1 MIVLENACFRLEI
14 NENGTANSLIH
25 KESNTQ
31 CLRQGVTLPLFS
43 ITQDRL
49 YNNELKL
56 AYPTKETTFPA
67 IGIRQEG
74 QQLLVSFALI
84 PYEAVIRVENR
95 PMYLAFR
102 LEKWIVR
109 EDGYTG
115 LKMDTPPVASLRLLQ
130 LPVAK
135 RGSFGSWLNVAF
147 DDAVAIN
154 VLGASPETVIDS
166 QEMPDYHLMYAQL
179 QREIGLWGAG
189 AALIVTQTDKLLDA
203 IDAVERDYGLP
214 LGAQSRRDPLLNA
227 SIYWAGKAS
236 PDTIDA
242 HIAYAKQ
249 GGFRL
254 MLLHYGMFVKEENS
268 WSLIGNYDFNDNYPN
283 GIEDVKKVVEKVK
296 AAGILPGLHFL
307 HTHIGLKS
315 RYCVPEADHRLRLKQ
330 RFTLRQPVNE
340 TDTIL
345 WVDQDPSFA
354 PMADGCRLL
363 RFGKEI
369 IEYTGYNDTRP
380 YCFTGCTRSINGNVA
395 SHEAG
400 CGGGVLDVSEF
411 CATSVYLDQDT
422 DLQDEIAE
430 KLANLYH
437 AGFCFAYLDGSEGTN
452 PPFGFHIPNAQYRVY
467 QTFENAPLFCEG
479 AAKTHFSWHMLSGG
493 NAFDI
498 FKTDEFKEKLVEH
511 PFAQA
516 PRTAQ
521 DFTRVN
527 FGWWQYYPDT
537 QPDIYEFG
545 TSRAAAWDCPVTMK
559 GDPERFRSNARTE
572 DNLEVMR
579 RWEDVR
585 RKNWLTAEQKQMLR
599 EPKTEHI
606 LLINE
611 QGEYELAAYWKV
623 ETPPQITA
631 FQFSRG
637 GANWVVY
644 WHKTGEGQLWLPLQQ
659 KDMQCYDSLDAQ
671 PLPIAQLQGGTVIPV
686 AGRRYIKSN
695 LSEAELQKAFSAAK
709 VISEQS

>member
-14 NENGTANSLIH
+14 NEKGYAQSLLH
-25 KESNTQ
+25 KETNIQ
-31 CLRQGVTLPLFS
+31 CLQPGETLPMFS
-43 ITQDRL
+43 VTQDRL

-56 AYPTKETTFPA
+56 AYPTQETTFPA
-67 IGIRQEG
+67 TGIRQQEN
-74 QQLLVSFALI
+74 QLIVSFALV
-84 PYEAVIRVENR
+84 PYEAVIAVEIR
-95 PMYLAFR
+95 PMYIAFR
-102 LEKWIVR
+102 LEGFQVR
-109 EDGYTG
+109 EDGYAG

-147 DDAVAIN
+147 DDQVAVN
-154 VLGASPETVIDS
+154 VLGASQYTMIDS
-166 QEMPDYHLMYAQL
+166 QEMPAYHLMYAQL
-179 QREIGLWGAG
+179 ERDIGLKGAG
-189 AALIVTQTDKLLDA
+189 VALIATETAKLLDA
-203 IDAVERDYGLP
+203 IDAVERDYDLP
-214 LGAQSRRDPLLNA
+214 LGAQSRRDPLINA

-268 WSLIGNYDFNDNYPN
+268 WSLIGNYDFNDSYP
-283 GIEDVKKVVEKVK
+283 GGLADVRKVLEKIK

-315 RYCVPEADHRLRLKQ
+315 RYCVPAADHRLRLKQ
-330 RFTLRQPVNE
+330 RFTLSRPLGE
-340 TDTIL
+340 EDTTV
-345 WVDQDPSFA
+345 WVDQDPSLA
-354 PMADGCRLL
+354 PMVEGCRLL

-369 IEYTGYNDTRP
+369 IAYTGYTKTRP
-380 YCFTGCTRSINGNVA
+380 YCFTGCTRSVNTAVA
-395 SHEAG
+395 THEAG
-400 CGGGVLDVSEF
+400 AGGGVLDVSEY

-422 DLQDEIAE
+422 DLQDEIAG
-430 KLANLYH
+430 KLAALYNE
-437 AGFCFAYLDGSEGTN
+437 GFCFAYLDGSEGTN
-452 PPFGFHIPNAQYRVY
+452 PPFAFHIPNAQYRVY
-467 QTFENAPLFCEG
+467 RKFKNPPLFCEG

-498 FKTDEFKEKLVEH
+498 FKTEEFKEKLVEH

-545 TSRAAAWDCPVTMK
+545 TSRAAAWDCPVTVK
-559 GDPERFRSNARTE
+559 GYPEKFEGNARTA

-585 RKNWLTAEQKQMLR
+585 ARRWLTEAQKKQLQD
-599 EPKTEHI
+599 PNTEHI
-606 LLINE
+606 LLVNE
-611 QGEYELAAYWKV
+611 EGEYELLPYYQL
-623 ETPPQITA
+623 ETTEPLRA
-631 FQFSRG
+631 FRFERRNAQW
-637 GANWVVY
+637 AVY
-644 WHKTGEGQLWLPLQQ
+644 WHTTGEGSLWLPLQPTQ
-659 KDMQCYDSLDAQ
+659 VQCFRELGDAVPVTVQ
-671 PLPIAQLQGGTVIPV
+671 DGGIVIPLD
-686 AGRRYIKSN
+686 RRHYIKTT
-695 LSEAELQKAFSAAK
+695 LPESEWKTAFSKAK
-709 VISEQS
+709 VL